1 MKTLKNILYI
11 AIFIIALISCNNNS
25 EKAIPEES
33 EKSGGNDIVKL
44 TNNAVKD
51 IGIVIS
57 QVNEGEMSWDITAPA
72 IIKPNQDLEA
82 FVGSLVEGRVN
93 VVYVNIGDYVRK
105 GQTLMMIEGL
115 QIGEIKAQF
124 LKAKANLA
132 YAESNYNRLKA
143 LIEENVG
150 SQKTFLEAKS
160 DYEKAK
166 AELKAEDNKI
176 HSIGLLDED
185 VENSNDKHSHTSGL
199 LAVKSPI
206 DGTIVERNVAI
217 GQLVES
223 NSNSFRII
231 NTNSVFADAQIYE
244 TDLNRIEGKPEIS
257 LKTVAFPGIEFK
269 GKIKYISDIVD
280 KESRTLQIRAL
291 INNSDKKLKPEM
303 FAEMKIPTSK
313 SAMALII
320 PSEAIVNDGNENYV
334 FIAINDSTFEK
345 RIVLI
350 GSSSGEM
357 TEIKSGLIRGD
368 KIVTKGSFML
378 KSELK
383 KAIFGEE

>member
-1 MKTLKNILYI
+1 MKTLKNIIYT
-11 AIFIIALISCNNNS
+11 AILIIALISCNNNA
-25 EKAIPEES
+25 EKSIPEES
-33 EKSGGNDIVKL
+33 EKSGNNDIVKL
-44 TNNAVKD
+44 TNNAVRD

-57 QVNEGEMSWDITAPA
+57 QVSEGEMSGDILAPA

-105 GQTLMMIEGL
+105 GQTLMLIEGL

-150 SQKTFLEAKS
+150 SQKTFLEAKA

-244 TDLNRIEGKPEIS
+244 TDLNRISGKPEIT
-257 LKTVAFPGIEFK
+257 LTTVAFPGLEFK

-280 KESRTLQIRAL
+280 KESRTLLIKAL

-320 PSEAIVNDGNENYV
+320 PSEAIVNEGNENYV

-345 RIVLI
+345 RIIQI